1 MFQAVIFAFLW
12 WAHFELTCVALTK
25 CFLGF
30 VREGGSTGRLWWLNW
45 GLRCRSELPDLGA
58 LNWGTLWTQKNVQG
72 PLTHPTANAGSLV
85 RCLQLIGMSETPKG
99 EVLLIFFTKVRRK
112 FPLDCNL
119 QMPTLYPQT
128 LFLPALGSAES
139 VQLHVTSQLPKAWG
153 EDKKLSCRW
162 LVPYSCLQSAFT
174 AAEMMCKREQ

>member
-1 MFQAVIFAFLW
+1 MSSLWINLCSTDKVFSQFCERGREHWEAVVI
-12 WAHFELTCVALTK
+12 K
-25 CFLGF
+25 LGTQMQI
-30 VREGGSTGRLWWLNW
+30 GASW
-45 GLRCRSELPDLGA
+45 LGA

-72 PLTHPTANAGSLV
+72 PLTHPAANAGSLV

-128 LFLPALGSAES
+128 LFLPVLGSAES
-139 VQLHVTSQLPKAWG
+139 VQPHVTSQLPKAWG

-174 AAEMMCKREQ
+174 AAEMMCKRKQ